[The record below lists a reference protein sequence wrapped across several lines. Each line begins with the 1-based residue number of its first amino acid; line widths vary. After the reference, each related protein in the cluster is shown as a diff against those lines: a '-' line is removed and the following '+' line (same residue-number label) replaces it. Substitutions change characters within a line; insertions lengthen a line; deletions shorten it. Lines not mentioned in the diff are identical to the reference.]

1 MLKIINRIF
10 KKISRLKKLKLIFLV
25 SSMFLASFAE
35 ILSIGTV
42 IPFIATITAPDILN
56 EYPFLELQKLLVNWG
71 FTIDLRYFFSIF
83 FIITVIIAALFRFFV
98 LRFQIILSNKIGAD
112 LASKIY
118 ENCLKMP
125 FEFHSMNNSSELIV
139 GVTSKTNAIVFSIIL
154 PFLSIMNGII
164 ASIMILITL
173 MFVDFKLTI
182 FSFSSIALIYLFIS
196 VITKSYLNRFGEIIR
211 KESGRV
217 IKSLQEGF
225 GGIRD
230 VILNNNASYFIENF
244 RSSDL
249 PVRFSNANIQVLEQ
263 SPKFFVEA
271 FAICAMVLLT
281 LILDDNKEN
290 TSLLLPSIAALV
302 FAAQKLLPLVQQSY
316 SGWSIMKGNIASA
329 NDALNLLELDPSA
342 HNVSDG
348 LDKINFNNKIQI
360 IDLSFKYKSSKKEVL
375 PNILNNL
382 NVEINRGDRIG
393 IVGSTGSGKSTFL
406 DIFMGLLEPSSG
418 SIIVDNTKLNK
429 SNIKSWY
436 KKISHVPQNIFLSD
450 VSVMENIA
458 IGKNL
463 DDIDL
468 NKVVQ
473 AAKKANIHSVIK
485 ELEDKYLTN
494 IGERGIRFSGGQ
506 RQRLAIARALY
517 DESEIIVLDEAT
529 SALDDG
535 TESNIMKSI
544 NELSDEVTI
553 IIVAHRTS
561 TLASCNKI
569 ILIED
574 GNISYTGSYEDYLLF
589 KNN

>member
-1 MLKIINRIF
+1 
-10 KKISRLKKLKLIFLV
+10 
-25 SSMFLASFAE
+25 MFLASFAE

-56 EYPFLELQKLLVNWG
+56 EYPFLELQKLIVNWG

-382 NVEINRGDRIG
+382 NIEINRGDRIG

>member
-1 MLKIINRIF
+1 
-10 KKISRLKKLKLIFLV
+10 
-25 SSMFLASFAE
+25 
-35 ILSIGTV
+35 
-42 IPFIATITAPDILN
+42 
-56 EYPFLELQKLLVNWG
+56 
-71 FTIDLRYFFSIF
+71 
-83 FIITVIIAALFRFFV
+83 
-98 LRFQIILSNKIGAD
+98 
-112 LASKIY
+112 
-118 ENCLKMP
+118 
-125 FEFHSMNNSSELIV
+125 
-139 GVTSKTNAIVFSIIL
+139 
-154 PFLSIMNGII
+154 
-164 ASIMILITL
+164 

-382 NVEINRGDRIG
+382 NIEINRGDRIG

>member
-1 MLKIINRIF
+1 
-10 KKISRLKKLKLIFLV
+10 
-25 SSMFLASFAE
+25 MFLASFAE

>member
-56 EYPFLELQKLLVNWG
+56 EYPFLELQKLIVNWG

-382 NVEINRGDRIG
+382 NIEINRGDRIG